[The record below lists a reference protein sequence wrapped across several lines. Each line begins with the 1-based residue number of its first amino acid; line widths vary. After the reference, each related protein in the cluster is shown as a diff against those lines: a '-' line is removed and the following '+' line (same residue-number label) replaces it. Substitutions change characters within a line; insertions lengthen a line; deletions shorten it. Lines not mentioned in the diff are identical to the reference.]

1 MSRWVENF
9 DNHAFKTA
17 WEDFKNKLEET
28 SIDETVVLDV
38 EELARLKKVVTFL
51 DNAFE
56 NIDPEYISQTILNT
70 FSTPITS
77 ANQAIINYKNSKN
90 ITYLHQVNDQ
100 LDKLFNSIRPYIIHG
115 DKLKKSLLSAIRS
128 YTTEV
133 NKHLEDI
140 VDTETE
146 YNNAKEYREEIEE
159 YHDLLFDDSEDNE
172 SIKLQIATF
181 LEKSEEEYEKIN
193 SFYNEILNDD
203 ENESIKT
210 TIEEAKKDIVRNTE
224 EANEKLVNVSS
235 KIEKLD
241 KFYINIFGAEDDEG
255 NITGGLEKELEVRI
269 KALEAFKVE
278 QEKEYKDLLD
288 AKLKSLNEYEVTQ
301 QLKYDAQYENINNLI
316 SGATSVGLATS
327 YHEMKESFDN
337 PIKTWNKVFM
347 SAIGV
352 MFFAAFLSFIEIG
365 VVKDDVMTWFSFAK
379 IGDFNTTINS
389 LLFKLP
395 LYAPLIWLAIFAS
408 KRRSENQ
415 RLQQEYAHKEAVA
428 KSYIGYKNQIDE
440 LGEDDKVLLS
450 KLLDSSIDTVSHN
463 ASESLD
469 KKHGDA
475 TPAQE
480 TIKMFVDN
488 VTKIIGT
495 QK

>member
-17 WEDFKNKLEET
+17 WEDFKNKLKET
-28 SIDETVVLDV
+28 SVDEAVVSNI
-38 EELARLKKVVTFL
+38 EELARLNKITSFL

-56 NIDPEYISQTILNT
+56 NIDPEYISENIL
-70 FSTPITS
+70 STLVVPINAAKTG
-77 ANQAIINYKNSKN
+77 IVNYNSHKN
-90 ITYLHQVNDQ
+90 IVSLEESNNQ
-100 LDKLFNSIRPYIIHG
+100 LDNLLEAIYPYMIHG
-115 DKLKKSLLSAIRS
+115 DKLKKSLLSSIRA

-146 YNNAKEYREEIEE
+146 YNKAKEYREEIEE
-159 YHDLLFDDSEDNE
+159 YHNLLFDDSEDNE
-172 SIKLQIATF
+172 PIKLQIATF
-181 LEKSEEEYEKIN
+181 LENSEDEYGKIN
-193 SFYNEILNDD
+193 KFYDEILNDD

-210 TIEEAKKDIVRNTE
+210 SIEEAKKDIIRDAE
-224 EANEKLVNVSS
+224 EANKKLVNVSS
-235 KIEKLD
+235 KVEKLD
-241 KFYINIFGAEDDEG
+241 TFYINIFGSEDEEG
-255 NITGGLEKELEVRI
+255 NITRGLEKELELRI
-269 KALEAFKVE
+269 KALENFKIK
-278 QEKEYKDLLD
+278 QEKDYKVLLD
-288 AKLKSLNEYEVTQ
+288 AKLESLKEYEIKQ
-301 QLKYDAQYENINNLI
+301 QSKYDAQYENIDSLI
-316 SGATSVGLATS
+316 SGATSVGLSTS
-327 YHEMKESFDN
+327 YHDMKKSFDN
-337 PIKTWNKVFM
+337 PIKTWDKVFM

-352 MFFAAFLSFIEIG
+352 MFFATFLSFIEIG

-469 KKHGDA
+469 KKHGDT

-480 TIKMFVDN
+480 TIKMFVEQ
-488 VTKIIGT
+488 VTKLT
-495 QK
+495 AKKP